1 MTEEGKKKTI
11 KLGVSICIVALIA
24 VAIYEYSGLNLLRNM
39 SSPLTREE
47 ASSDLTELLKNV
59 DWTNDYV
66 SRRVKLQLG
75 QQGDLKATLPNI
87 AEFGMVVAPAVS
99 SSDVSV
105 EIFVSSEKSGKG
117 TDGWMVEAANAF
129 NPQKKRLGGGSVARI
144 KIRKIAS
151 GTGYQF
157 IASRKYLPEAFSPSN
172 HLWVQMAAAHG
183 VNMTPVREKLVGNI
197 AGIVMKTSVA
207 EKLDSQYG
215 SVGVKNVIDAV
226 FQGDIVMGYTN
237 PFASSTGLNFL
248 VTVLSTFSEGVEANM
263 LSPAVVSTFEGFQR
277 GVPFIAMTTLQ
288 MRDSVEQGGSLD
300 AFVMEYQTFIKT
312 QALQSGYEFIPFG
325 IQHDKPLYAV

>member
-99 SSDVSV
+99 SGDVAV

-129 NPQKKRLGGGSVARI
+129 NAQNKRLGGGSVASI

-151 GTGYQF
+151 VTDDQF
-157 IASRKYLPEAFSPSN
+157 IAYK
-172 HLWVQMAAAHG
+172 
-183 VNMTPVREKLVGNI
+183 K
-197 AGIVMKTSVA
+197 
-207 EKLDSQYG
+207 
-215 SVGVKNVIDAV
+215 
-226 FQGDIVMGYTN
+226 
-237 PFASSTGLNFL
+237 
-248 VTVLSTFSEGVEANM
+248 
-263 LSPAVVSTFEGFQR
+263 
-277 GVPFIAMTTLQ
+277 
-288 MRDSVEQGGSLD
+288 
-300 AFVMEYQTFIKT
+300 
-312 QALQSGYEFIPFG
+312 
-325 IQHDKPLYAV
+325 